1 MNQLLQDFK
10 QFIAQQALFS
20 KQHRLLVAVSGG
32 LDSVVLCH
40 LLHRCG
46 FLFEMAHVNFRLR
59 ENESDRDEKFVEA
72 LARELSVTLHTTQ
85 FDTAAYAISEKI
97 SIQVAARDLRYAWF
111 NKLLAERQN
120 STQPLLYILT
130 AHHANDN
137 AETILMN
144 IFRGTGLTGL
154 RGILPKRDKVIRP
167 LLFAQR
173 SELLEF
179 AKTEKITWMEDSSN
193 ASSKYARNYIRNTI
207 IPQVEQ
213 QYPSLVSSLNIAAL
227 HARETELFFEKAMEA
242 CLNKLVTVK
251 GQEQQV
257 PVERWRQMPGAAA
270 ILYAWLK
277 PFGFSTAQMPDAIS
291 LAGSQTGHYV
301 DSEAFRLLRNRKWLV
316 LTPKEEKSSAILIL
330 DKDSGTI
337 GFSGGQLNWKTLP
350 YLARP
355 IPAQPQTAWLDAA
368 KITYPLLLRPW
379 KTGDYFYPLGMAKKK
394 KVARFLIDIKLA
406 RPAKDQ
412 VWVLESDRKIIWVI
426 GHRMDDRFKIKPTTK
441 NILEL
446 HFSTAP

>member
-10 QFIAQQALFS
+10 EFIAQQSLFS
-20 KQHRLLVAVSGG
+20 MQHRLLVAVSGG

-46 FLFEMAHVNFRLR
+46 FQFEMAHVNFQLR
-59 ENESDRDEKFVEA
+59 EKESDRDENFVAA
-72 LARELSVTLHTTQ
+72 LARQLSVTLHITQ
-85 FDTAAYAISEKI
+85 FGTATYAATEKI

-111 NKLLAERQN
+111 NRILAERQN
-120 STQPLLYILT
+120 SSQPLHYILT

-173 SELLEF
+173 YALLAF
-179 AKTEKITWMEDSSN
+179 ADAENITWVEDGSN
-193 ASSKYARNYIRNTI
+193 TSAKYARNYIRNTI

-213 QYPSLVSSLNIAAL
+213 QYPSLISSLNIAAY
-227 HARETELFFEKAMEA
+227 HARETELFLEKAMQA
-242 CLNKLVTVK
+242 CLNKLVTLK

-316 LTPKEEKSSAILIL
+316 LTPKEEKSSTILVL
-330 DKDSGTI
+330 EKETGTI
-337 GFSGGQLNWKTLP
+337 SFGNGQLTWETLP
-350 YLARP
+350 YLAQA
-355 IPAQPQTAWLDAA
+355 IPTQENRAWLDAA

-406 RPAKDQ
+406 RTAKDQ

-426 GHRMDDRFKIKPTTK
+426 GHRMDDRFKIKPGTK
-441 NILEL
+441 NILAL
-446 HFSTAP
+446 HLSTAP

>member
-1 MNQLLQDFK
+1 M
-10 QFIAQQALFS
+10 ALFS
-20 KQHRLLVAVSGG
+20 MEHRLLVAVSGG

-46 FLFEMAHVNFRLR
+46 FQFEMAHVNFQLR
-59 ENESDRDEKFVEA
+59 ENESDRDENFVAA
-72 LARELSVTLHTTQ
+72 LARELSVTVHLTQ
-85 FDTAAYAISEKI
+85 FDTSAYATEEKT

-120 STQPLLYILT
+120 SAQPLHYILT

-144 IFRGTGLTGL
+144 IFRGTGLIGL

-173 SELLEF
+173 SELLAF
-179 AKTEKITWMEDSSN
+179 AKAEKINWVEDSSN
-193 ASSKYARNYIRNTI
+193 TSDKYARNYIRNTI

-213 QYPSLVSSLNIAAL
+213 QYPALVNSLNIAAY
-227 HARETELFFEKAMEA
+227 HARETELFLEKAMQA

-277 PFGFSTAQMPDAIS
+277 PFGFSAAQLPDAIS
-291 LAGSQTGHYV
+291 LAGSQTGHYI

-316 LTPKEEKSSAILIL
+316 VTPKEEKSSAILVL
-330 DKDSGTI
+330 EKDSGTL
-337 GFSGGQLNWKTLP
+337 GFSGGQLTWETIP
-350 YLARP
+350 YLSQP
-355 IPAQPQTAWLDAA
+355 IPTDQHMAWLDAA

-394 KVARFLIDIKLA
+394 KIARFLIDIKLA
-406 RPAKDQ
+406 RTAKDQ

-426 GHRMDDRFKIKPTTK
+426 GHRMDDRFKIKPATK
-441 NILEL
+441 NILAL
-446 HFSTAP
+446 RFTTAP

>member
-1 MNQLLQDFK
+1 M
-10 QFIAQQALFS
+10 ALFS
-20 KQHRLLVAVSGG
+20 MEHRLLVAVSGG

-46 FLFEMAHVNFRLR
+46 FQFEMAHVNFQLR
-59 ENESDRDEKFVEA
+59 ENESDRDENFVAA
-72 LARELSVTLHTTQ
+72 LARELSVTVHLTQ
-85 FDTAAYAISEKI
+85 FDTSAYATEEKT

-120 STQPLLYILT
+120 SAQPLHYILT

-144 IFRGTGLTGL
+144 IFRGTGLIGL

-173 SELLEF
+173 SELLAF
-179 AKTEKITWMEDSSN
+179 AKAEKINWVEDSSN
-193 ASSKYARNYIRNTI
+193 TSDKYARNYIRNTI

-213 QYPSLVSSLNIAAL
+213 QYPALVSSLNIAAF
-227 HARETELFFEKAMEA
+227 HARETELFLEKAMLS

-251 GQEQQV
+251 GQEQQI

-277 PFGFSTAQMPDAIS
+277 PFGFSAAQLPDAIS
-291 LAGSQTGHYV
+291 LAGSQTGHYI

-316 LTPKEEKSSAILIL
+316 VTPKEEKSSAILVL
-330 DKDSGTI
+330 EKDSGTL
-337 GFSGGQLNWKTLP
+337 GFSGGQLTWETIP
-350 YLARP
+350 YLSQP
-355 IPAQPQTAWLDAA
+355 IPTDQHMAWLDAA

-394 KVARFLIDIKLA
+394 KIARFLIDIKLA
-406 RPAKDQ
+406 RTAKDQ

-426 GHRMDDRFKIKPTTK
+426 GHRMDDRFKIKPATK
-441 NILEL
+441 NILAL
-446 HFSTAP
+446 RFTTAP